1 MTNKDRYKYA
11 SDFLNRQ
18 GYEIVGVEGLDRNR
32 PTPAHP
38 FLIFAKGG
46 LGLYAVIA
54 VMDCRRWQSIP
65 LNGLG
70 KSKAARKMAESVRA
84 FAEKFITCDVRYNDD
99 VRYDALWIEYG
110 EDGKAQ
116 SYSHLVDVLRF

>member
-18 GYEIVGVEGLDRNR
+18 GYEIVGMEGVYRDR

-38 FLIFAKGG
+38 FLILAKVG
-46 LGLYAVIA
+46 LGLYALIA

-70 KSKAARKMAESVRA
+70 KSKAARKMAESARA
-84 FAEKFITCDVRYNDD
+84 FAEKSIPYD

-116 SYSHLVDVLRF
+116 SYSHLVDVF